1 MDSLTLTL
9 IPQTPKQIC
18 QCYVTA
24 GQRTA
29 GRKIFYSFT
38 GEWHQ
43 RPRPW
48 TRLQILERTNI
59 LKYVNVTK
67 NFGRGHISF
76 WASIAYKKKYKD
88 LEKYRSSKTRKN
100 KNIDLTIQNSRF
112 GKKSRSV
119 CFKNITFS
127 SKNFFSFLRFCNR
140 PASLRKILFPTN
152 WSAFFVKTNFCCIF
166 RIW

>member
-1 MDSLTLTL
+1 MPLLAKGLLAVKYFIVLQANGTS
-9 IPQTPKQIC
+9 
-18 QCYVTA
+18 
-24 GQRTA
+24 
-29 GRKIFYSFT
+29 
-38 GEWHQ
+38 Q
-43 RPRPW
+43 RPRPIGVIGILSSQQ
-48 TRLQILERTNI
+48 LQVERTNI

-67 NFGRGHISF
+67 NFGRGHIYF
-76 WASIAYKKKYKD
+76 WASIAYKKNYKD

-140 PASLRKILFPTN
+140 LASLRKILFPTN